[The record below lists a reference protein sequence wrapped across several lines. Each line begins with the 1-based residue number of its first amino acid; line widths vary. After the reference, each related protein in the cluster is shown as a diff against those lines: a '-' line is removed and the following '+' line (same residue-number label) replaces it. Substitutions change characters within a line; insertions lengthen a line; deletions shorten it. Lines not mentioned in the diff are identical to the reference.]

1 MKIIVVGCGKIGMA
15 LIESLVSEGHD
26 VVAIDNS
33 PEILAQVTNIY
44 DVISACGNGTDWDL
58 LLEADA
64 KNTDLFIAVTG
75 SDELNM
81 LSCFIAKRMGAKH
94 TVARIRNP
102 EHNDGSLDF
111 LRQQLELSL
120 VINPERLVAREL
132 YNLLKLPS
140 AARVETFSGRG
151 LEMVELRLRSD
162 SALDGMKLM
171 DLRKKY
177 PYNFLI
183 CMVQRE
189 ETVRIPDGNFELK
202 SGDKIGIIATPTEV
216 QKLLK
221 AIGLLQKQARD
232 VMILGASNTSYYLS
246 RMLLAGG
253 NSVKIVDKDEAR
265 CRSFSEEL
273 HDAVVIHGDG
283 AQQELLLEEGL
294 SNMDAFVSLTGMD
307 EQNILISYFAAS
319 QKVPKVI
326 SKVNRDEFTALAD
339 QLGLESIV
347 SPKNTVANIIVR
359 YARALENSLDSSV
372 ETLYK
377 LAGGHAE
384 ALEFV
389 VRTDTQ
395 ICNIPLKDLSLKP
408 NTLIAGITRGR
419 KSIIPAGNDEICV
432 GDKVLILTSGHR
444 INNLSDILETKQ

>member
-15 LIESLVSEGHD
+15 LIESLVGEGHD

-33 PEILAQVTNIY
+33 PEVLAEVTNIY

-81 LSCFIAKRMGAKH
+81 LSCFLARRMGAKH

-120 VINPERLVAREL
+120 VVNPERLVAREL
-132 YNLLKLPS
+132 YNMLKLPS

-151 LEMVELRLRSD
+151 LEMVELKLKTD

-171 DLRKKY
+171 ELRKKY
-177 PYNFLI
+177 PYKFLI

-189 ETVRIPDGNFELK
+189 EDVFIPDGNFTLK
-202 SGDKIGIIATPTEV
+202 SGDKIGLIATPPEV
-216 QKLLK
+216 LKLLK
-221 AIGLLQKQARD
+221 SLGILQKQARD
-232 VMILGASNTSYYLS
+232 VMILGASNTAYYLT

-253 NSVKIVDKDEAR
+253 NAVKIVDRDEER
-265 CRSFSEEL
+265 CRIFSEEL
-273 HDAVVIHGDG
+273 PDAVVIHGDG
-283 AQQELLLEEGL
+283 SQQELLLEEGL
-294 SNMDAFVSLTGMD
+294 SNMDAFVALTGMD
-307 EQNILISYFAAS
+307 EQNILISYFAS
-319 QKVPKVI
+319 SRKVPKVI
-326 SKVNRDEFTALAD
+326 SKINRDEFSSLAD
-339 QLGLESIV
+339 QLGLDSFV
-347 SPKNTVANIIVR
+347 TPKNTIANIIVR

-377 LAGGHAE
+377 LAGGKAE
-384 ALEFV
+384 ALEFIV
-389 VRTDTQ
+389 LGDAPV
-395 ICNIPLKDLSLKP
+395 CNIPLKDLHLKQT
-408 NTLIAGITRGR
+408 TLIAGITRGR
-419 KSIIPAGNDEICV
+419 KSIIPAGNDEICP
-432 GDKVLILTSGHR
+432 GDRVLILTSGHR
-444 INNLSDILETKQ
+444 INNLSEILENKQ

>member
-1 MKIIVVGCGKIGMA
+1 MKIIVVGCGKIGTA
-15 LIESLVSEGHD
+15 LIESLVNEGHD

-33 PEILAQVTNIY
+33 PEVLAEVTNIY

-81 LSCFIAKRMGAKH
+81 LSCFIARRMGAKH

-120 VINPERLVAREL
+120 VINPERMVAREL
-132 YNLLKLPS
+132 YNMLKLPS

-151 LEMVELRLRSD
+151 LEMVELKLKSD

-177 PYNFLI
+177 PYKFLI

-189 ETVRIPDGNFELK
+189 EDVFIPDGHFVLK
-202 SGDKIGIIATPTEV
+202 SGDKIGLIATPSEV
-216 QKLLK
+216 LKLLK
-221 AIGLLQKQARD
+221 SLGILQKQARD
-232 VMILGASNTSYYLS
+232 VMILGASNTAYYLA

-253 NSVKIVDKDEAR
+253 NTVKIMDRDEER
-265 CRSFSEEL
+265 CRIFSEEL
-273 HDAVVIHGDG
+273 PDAVVIHGDG
-283 AQQELLLEEGL
+283 AKQELLLEEGL
-294 SNMDAFVSLTGMD
+294 SDMDAFVSLTGMD

-319 QKVPKVI
+319 RKVPKVI
-326 SKVNRDEFTALAD
+326 SKINRDEFSALAD
-339 QLGLESIV
+339 QLGLDSFV
-347 SPKNTVANIIVR
+347 APKNTIANIIVR

-377 LAGGHAE
+377 LAGGKAE
-384 ALEFV
+384 ALEFIV
-389 VRTDTQ
+389 LGDTPV
-395 ICNIPLKDLSLKP
+395 CNIPLKDLRLKQ

-419 KSIIPAGNDEICV
+419 KSIIPAGNDEICP
-432 GDKVLILTSGHR
+432 GDRVLILTSGHR
-444 INNLSDILETKQ
+444 INNLSDILESKQ